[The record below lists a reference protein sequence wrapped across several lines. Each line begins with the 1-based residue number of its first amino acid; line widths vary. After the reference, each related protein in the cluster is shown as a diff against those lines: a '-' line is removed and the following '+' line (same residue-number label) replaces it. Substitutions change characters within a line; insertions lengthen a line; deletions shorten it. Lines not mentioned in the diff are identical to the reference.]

1 MILSNIINVETHTAT
16 AKFILFA
23 ILERAE
29 YEKRNT
35 ILMTQVYIAK
45 LCSCTKQG
53 VNKELKYLQEQGYIT
68 YKRSLYNNLTTT
80 EITLTDKS
88 IAILNAEASKTS
100 NKPQNKAIK
109 TEETQPQADV
119 HKTSNKPSNK
129 PVKTEPRQPQ
139 AEAEKTPQTAP
150 KQVETEQS
158 DKVHES
164 ETEQTEEQAFQTEI
178 EKMNAMYRSLN
189 NIQKGCA
196 TALKRAKTDNPVIY
210 IRDAQKQGVPQVLI
224 DFILTYNK
232 MEREEQKYENF

>member
-16 AKFILFA
+16 AKFILYA
-23 ILERAE
+23 IFERAE

-53 VNKELKYLQEQGYIT
+53 VNKELKYLQDEGYIT
-68 YKRSLYNNLTTT
+68 YKRALFNNLTTT

-88 IAILNAEASKTS
+88 IAILNAEASKPQ

-109 TEETQPQADV
+109 TE
-119 HKTSNKPSNK
+119 
-129 PVKTEPRQPQ
+129 PRQPQ
-139 AEAEKTPQTAP
+139 AETEKAPQTAP
-150 KQVETEQS
+150 KQVETEQA

-164 ETEQTEEQAFQTEI
+164 ETEQTEEQAFQTDI
-178 EKMNAMYRSLN
+178 KKMNAMYKSLN
-189 NIQKGCA
+189 DIQKGCA
-196 TALKRAKTDNPVIY
+196 TALRRAKTDNPVIY
-210 IRDAQKQGVPQVLI
+210 VRDAQKQGVPQVLI

-232 MEREEQKYENF
+232 MKREEQKYENF

>member
-29 YEKRNT
+29 YEKKNT

-68 YKRSLYNNLTTT
+68 YKRALFKNLTTT
-80 EITLTDKS
+80 EITLTEKS
-88 IAILNAEASKTS
+88 IAILNADVPKPQ
-100 NKPQNKAIK
+100 NKPQNKPI
-109 TEETQPQADV
+109 
-119 HKTSNKPSNK
+119 N
-129 PVKTEPRQPQ
+129 TEPRQPQ

-150 KQVETEQS
+150 KQVETEQA

-189 NIQKGCA
+189 NKQKGCA
-196 TALKRAKTDNPVIY
+196 TALKRAKTDNPVY
-210 IRDAQKQGVPQVLI
+210 IREAQERGVPQVLI
-224 DFILTYNK
+224 DFILKYNK
-232 MEREEQKYENF
+232 MKREERNYENV